1 MRTLVYTAPKTLEME
16 DRPEP
21 SPRPDQ
27 AVLKVIGTGI
37 CGSDMTGFL
46 GHSARRKP
54 GLVLGHETIGTV
66 VHVPEG
72 DWAFDEG
79 DRVVVNPIQ
88 ACGVCESC
96 RTGHANICAS
106 WKLIGLDR
114 EPGAFAEYVAIKAAN
129 VFSLTAGV
137 PDEQAVMVEPLANGV
152 HLFNLIRRH
161 QFGTLA
167 IYGAGTQGILML
179 ALARLLGYREI
190 AIVDTNAARL
200 AVATQFGAKLI
211 LDARDGD
218 PAAAIVEWTNGRGVD
233 IGIDAVGVTAVR
245 QSLVH
250 STRKGG
256 EIMILGLHDSM
267 SDLDFTLIVRNELRV
282 QGSFAFTAQD
292 FATSKR
298 LIENQDVC
306 ILPWTVNRP
315 LEEGQAAFDML
326 TTDPGDTLKVI
337 LRP

>member
-1 MRTLVYTAPKTLEME
+1 MRALVYTAPKTLEMHQA
-16 DRPEP
+16 PEP
-21 SPRPDQ
+21 APRPDQ

-46 GHSARRKP
+46 GHSARRQP

-72 DWAFDEG
+72 EWSFKEG

-88 ACGVCESC
+88 VCGVCENC
-96 RTGHANICAS
+96 RSGQGNICPT
-106 WKLIGLDR
+106 WKLIGLDQ

-129 VFSLTAGV
+129 VFPLLPDV
-137 PDEQAVMVEPLANGV
+137 PNEQAVMVEPLANGV
-152 HLFNLIRRH
+152 HLFNLISRH
-161 QFGTLA
+161 KFGTLA

-179 ALARLLGYREI
+179 ALARMLGYREI

-200 AVATQFGAKLI
+200 AVAKQFGAKLV
-211 LDARDGD
+211 LDAREGN
-218 PAAAIVEWTNGRGVD
+218 AADAIVEWTNGRGVD

-250 STRKGG
+250 ATRKGG
-256 EIMILGLHDSM
+256 EIMILGLHDAM

-282 QGSFAFTAQD
+282 QGSFAFTAHD
-292 FATSKR
+292 FAASKR
-298 LIENQDVC
+298 LIENQDIC
-306 ILPWTVNRP
+306 ILPWTVTRP
-315 LEEGQAAFDML
+315 LDEGQAAFDML

-337 LRP
+337 LTP